1 MTKAYPHIF
10 PAYIPAV
17 GIASLDVRRYTT
29 KAPEATFDDLG
40 AARSRTDA
48 PSPEGVEAVP
58 ARMEAPTPNPNPNP
72 NRKPNPNPNPNPNQ
86 ALFARV

>member
-1 MTKAYPHIF
+1 MTKAFPHIF

-29 KAPEATFDDLG
+29 KAPEATFDDLS
-40 AARSRTDA
+40 ATRSRTEA
-48 PSPEGVEAVP
+48 PSPDGVQPVP

-72 NRKPNPNPNPNPNQ
+72 NRKPNPNPNPNPKP
-86 ALFARV
+86 